1 MSDGCESPI
10 GTYASPSA
18 VVVDDG
24 EILSD
29 NTISISYENACDDI
43 VKLFASIFGV
53 LNKILYI
60 HYI

>member
-1 MSDGCESPI
+1 MSDGRESPI

-43 VKLFASIFGV
+43 EKLFASI
-53 LNKILYI
+53 LRIK
-60 HYI
+60 

>member
-1 MSDGCESPI
+1 MSDGRESPI
-10 GTYASPSA
+10 GIYASPSA
-18 VVVDDG
+18 VVVNDG

-29 NTISISYENACDDI
+29 NTISISYENACDAI
-43 VKLFASIFGV
+43 EKLFDLSCV

>member
-1 MSDGCESPI
+1 MSDGRESPI
-10 GTYASPSA
+10 GTYVLPSA

-29 NTISISYENACDDI
+29 NTICISYENECDDI
-43 VKLFASIFGV
+43 EKLFDLSCV
-53 LNKILYI
+53 LTNILYI